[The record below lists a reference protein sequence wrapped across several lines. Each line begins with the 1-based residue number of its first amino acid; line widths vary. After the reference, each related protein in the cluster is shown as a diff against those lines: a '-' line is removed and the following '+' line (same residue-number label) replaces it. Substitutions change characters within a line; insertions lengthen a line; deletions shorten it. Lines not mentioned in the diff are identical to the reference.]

1 MFVFIH
7 WIGFVLGLVIVISTI
22 GSIVDTLIVTRSVES
37 RITLV
42 SWEITRFVF
51 KLLSFRTALYEKKDR
66 LLSFRGPA
74 SLLTTLALWIFLF
87 VVGYALLFWPFT
99 EGTFVMALRLSGS
112 SFFTLG
118 IFSAPAGVSTILEF
132 AAAATGM
139 ITIALQIGY
148 LPTIYSSYNKREA
161 LVTALSIRVRR
172 IAWGPNILK
181 HHFKE
186 NEMSTMPTL
195 FAAWEMWAADITESH
210 VSHPW
215 LMVFRSPHRMNSWVT
230 SLLSVID
237 AANLYLILNPS
248 QAPAEARQCLRAG
261 ITCFQTI
268 SDSMGFTD
276 ELSRATAPQE
286 VRLSFEE
293 FLYGLQ
299 YLEHGGFPIEISKE
313 EAWNEFRTIRAK
325 YELPAYELA
334 DFVFAVPA
342 PWSGT
347 RDKMTPETILPTIPL
362 PNKI

>member
-1 MFVFIH
+1 MIVITH
-7 WIGFVLGLVIVISTI
+7 WIGFFLGIMIVVSTI
-22 GSIVDTLIVTRSVES
+22 GSIIDTLIVTRSVES

-42 SWEITRFVF
+42 SWEITRYIF
-51 KLLSFRTALYEKKDR
+51 KLLSYRTTLYEKKDR

-74 SLLTTLALWIFLF
+74 SLLTTLGLWIVLF
-87 VVGYALLFWPFT
+87 VIGYALMFWPFT
-99 EGTFVMALRLSGS
+99 EGNFATALKLSGS

-118 IFSAPAGVSTILEF
+118 VVSSPDGGPTVLEF

-148 LPTIYSSYNKREA
+148 LPTLYSSYNKREA

-181 HHFKE
+181 HHYKE

-195 FAAWEMWAADITESH
+195 FAAWEIWAADITESH

-230 SLLSVID
+230 TLLSVID
-237 AANLYLILNPS
+237 AAALYLILNPS

-276 ELSRATAPQE
+276 EVSRANSPQE
-286 VRLSFEE
+286 ATLSYEE

-299 YLEHGGFPIEISKE
+299 YLETSGFPIEISKE
-313 EAWNEFRTIRAK
+313 EAWQQFRAMRAK
-325 YELPAYELA
+325 YERSAYELA
-334 DFVFAVPA
+334 DFAFAVPA
-342 PWSGT
+342 PWSGM